1 MNLPFLGWFS
11 LWTLDLPLSTTT
23 RLPPSTPSGWMIT
36 RCLRNDLI
44 HFYEVVYQSV
54 LFLLMST
61 SVSRFSIHDAEQK
74 NGMKHVNV
82 ETPNIRRSGVTGRLR
97 FHKAAS
103 SKKRPQLSS
112 ELGAGMC
119 FVNESQCWAV
129 TLGWYPSVCVFWVC
143 FLCVCVSHSFH
154 NRLQRWFTL
163 ATTIQ
168 SGLVPRFCRFIVS
181 AGLEWMRRRAIRR
194 AR

>member
-1 MNLPFLGWFS
+1 MCQRNLKNVTVFPICHEFTISGVIQPLDSGPSSVHNHPPPSLDS
-11 LWTLDLPLSTTT
+11 LWLNDYPL
-23 RLPPSTPSGWMIT
+23 L
-36 RCLRNDLI
+36 NDLI

-119 FVNESQCWAV
+119 FVNESQC
-129 TLGWYPSVCVFWVC
+129 
-143 FLCVCVSHSFH
+143 
-154 NRLQRWFTL
+154 
-163 ATTIQ
+163 
-168 SGLVPRFCRFIVS
+168 
-181 AGLEWMRRRAIRR
+181 
-194 AR
+194 